1 MGGTRPITANSSGLA
16 LDDEPAT
23 MNARS
28 VSDVTLAAIYKRR
41 CRGDMQVQPF
51 VMSQEHKNHRHV
63 SSVDRM
69 RQEIPIAL
77 LADKKRR
84 TGPVRG
90 RTRLG
95 SAHRDKVRHRRYR
108 GGREKDGLGDSAV
121 MSAHPS
127 TATVTHA
134 QEEAGTVWPTRS
146 PERICKVFTND
157 GNLAGV
163 DQRIAQQGSVP
174 QS

>member
-1 MGGTRPITANSSGLA
+1 
-16 LDDEPAT
+16 
-23 MNARS
+23 
-28 VSDVTLAAIYKRR
+28 
-41 CRGDMQVQPF
+41 
-51 VMSQEHKNHRHV
+51 
-63 SSVDRM
+63 M

-77 LADKKRR
+77 VADKKRR
-84 TGPVRG
+84 TRPVRG

-108 GGREKDGLGDSAV
+108 SGREKHGLGDGAV

-127 TATVTHA
+127 TARLPRA
-134 QEEAGTVWPTRS
+134 QEEAGTIRPTRS

-157 GNLAGV
+157 GHLARV
-163 DQRIAQQGSVP
+163 DERVAQQGSIP